1 MHIVKF
7 QTTCVA
13 TSKTTCL
20 YAFSARILTC
30 IFEGP
35 SACLTPDG
43 VRNKHQTDTQT
54 NSLVSHTM
62 TSVPHV
68 ATASGGYPGIHNT
81 KRLNQARP
89 SAMSPRLLRAAP
101 KVPVMAASRRTCL
114 TVVANAASQGDAIP
128 PPIVFNVSR
137 SFPDCSRRFSHVNH
151 VHLHVLTACIISHL
165 PVSHRLSLPLQK
177 RKRRRISVQ
186 H

>member
-1 MHIVKF
+1 M
-7 QTTCVA
+7 
-13 TSKTTCL
+13 
-20 YAFSARILTC
+20 
-30 IFEGP
+30 
-35 SACLTPDG
+35 
-43 VRNKHQTDTQT
+43 RNKHQTDTQT

-101 KVPVMAASRRTCL
+101 KVPVIAASRRTCL